1 MRYVNTYEQRWYRDD
16 SPFAQICAEGFFIL
30 TTGKGTKYEKKICRR
45 NPDFVVADHGVNRCP
60 STVGRAAGSTV
71 FRKGRISDRSL

>member
-30 TTGKGTKYEKKICRR
+30 TTGKGTKYEKKMQ
-45 NPDFVVADHGVNRCP
+45 AQ
-60 STVGRAAGSTV
+60 S
-71 FRKGRISDRSL
+71 